1 MYNKNQEEN
10 NAIQNQRQGRYI
22 MSSGQ
27 PDKNGSTKN
36 NYKHLSDIR
45 KVIRYISRSAANSNS
60 DDLVCYGAINANSRS
75 IENTINDFESTHSF
89 ARPCKGY
96 RYLYHEIYYF
106 TDILTPY
113 IELKEVNFPK
123 LAKKLAKKIATDG
136 DNNHHYQ
143 VAYAIHEKTQSE
155 KTHIHFVVNSIDFVT
170 FNKRRLLY
178 SDLKRHESNLNQIV
192 FDYIEN
198 ELK

>member
-1 MYNKNQEEN
+1 MSISLCAPNVILLYPH
-10 NAIQNQRQGRYI
+10 RQKLYTI
-22 MSSGQ
+22 F
-27 PDKNGSTKN
+27 
-36 NYKHLSDIR
+36 
-45 KVIRYISRSAANSNS
+45 
-60 DDLVCYGAINANSRS
+60 
-75 IENTINDFESTHSF
+75 TINIILYSSF
-89 ARPCKGY
+89 SGSLCFFNPCKGY
-96 RYLYHEIYYF
+96 RYLYHKIYYF

>member
-89 ARPCKGY
+89 ARPCQNY

-106 TDILTPY
+106 PDILTPY
-113 IELKEVNFPK
+113 IESKEVDFPK
-123 LAKKLAKKIATDG
+123 LANKVAKKIATDG

-155 KTHIHFVVNSIDFVT
+155 KTHIHFVVNSIDFDS
-170 FNKRRLLY
+170 FNKRRLSY
-178 SDLKRHESNLNQIV
+178 STINNYELILNQIV
-192 FDYIEN
+192 SDYTKN
-198 ELK
+198 ELE